1 MTFPDG
7 SIAALVHAATGRLA
21 AAGIPAL
28 EAQLDAELL
37 ARVALGGWD
46 RATFIVRSPE
56 PAPPRFAEAFEP
68 LVARR
73 LGREPMAYIT
83 GRCEFWGFDVEVTP
97 DVLIP
102 RPESE
107 LIVEFATRL
116 FAGGPPP
123 GLIVDV
129 GTGSGCLAIALAR
142 EFPGARVLATDVS
155 PAAIEVGRRNA
166 RRQGVDGRI
175 DFSVSSLTGGAA
187 GAALVVSNPPYVAEA
202 DRASLQPEVR
212 DHEPPGALFAGP
224 DGLDVIRELAGA
236 AWTALA
242 PGGWL
247 VFEFGFGQ
255 DAAVRDLL
263 AAGPRSA
270 SWAEWRIH
278 RDLQGIPRTA
288 AAHKAP

>member
-1 MTFPDG
+1 LIG
-7 SIAALVHAATGRLA
+7 
-21 AAGIPAL
+21 AGVPPV
-28 EAQLDAELL
+28 EARLDAELL

-46 RATFIVRSPE
+46 RATFIVRSRE
-56 PAPPRFAEAFEP
+56 PAPQGFAEAFEP

-73 LGREPMAYIT
+73 LKREPMAYIL

-102 RPESE
+102 RPETE
-107 LIVEFATRL
+107 LVVEVAARL

-142 EFPGARVLATDVS
+142 EFPGTRVVATDVS
-155 PAAIEVGRRNA
+155 AAAIDVARRNA
-166 RRQGVDGRI
+166 RALGVEERVT
-175 DFSVSSLTGGAA
+175 FRESPFTGGAT

-212 DHEPPGALFAGP
+212 DYEPATALFAGP
-224 DGLDVIRELAGA
+224 DGLDVIRELTGA
-236 AWTALA
+236 AWAALL
-242 PGGWL
+242 PGGWF

-255 DAAVRDLL
+255 DAEVGALL
-263 AAGPRSA
+263 DTERRAGR
-270 SWAEWRIH
+270 WAEWRIH

-288 AAHKAP
+288 AARKAP

>member
-1 MTFPDG
+1 MAPHDG
-7 SIAALVHAATGRLA
+7 TIAEMVHAAGERLIA
-21 AAGIPAL
+21 AAVPAL
-28 EAQLDAELL
+28 EARLDAELL

-56 PAPPRFAEAFEP
+56 AVPPGFAEAFEP

-73 LGREPMAYIT
+73 LRREPMAYIT
-83 GRCEFWGFDVEVTP
+83 GRCEFWGFDVGVTR

-102 RPESE
+102 RPETE
-107 LIVEFATRL
+107 LIVEVATQL
-116 FAGGPPP
+116 FAGAPPP

-142 EFPGARVLATDVS
+142 EFPAARVLATDVS
-155 PAAIEVGRRNA
+155 PAAIEVARRNVGA
-166 RRQGVDGRI
+166 LGVEAQVELRRASLLGDVSGVD
-175 DFSVSSLTGGAA
+175 
-187 GAALVVSNPPYVAEA
+187 LVVSNPPYVAEA

-212 DHEPPGALFAGP
+212 DHEPASALFGGP
-224 DGLDVIRELAGA
+224 DGLDVIRQLTGA
-236 AWTALA
+236 AHAALV

-255 DAAVRDLL
+255 DGEVGTLL
-263 AAGPRSA
+263 DAGRTSGA
-270 SWAEWRIH
+270 WAEWRTR

-288 AAHKAP
+288 VARRAP